1 MKPKPFWVLK
11 NFTVPTGIVVPF
23 TLNAGALI
31 AQAATSAFWGV
42 TWSAAQDREASE
54 QGEAEN
60 QVAAGDINGFRLKVN
75 AGPGRTDALKP

>member
-1 MKPKPFWVLK
+1 LK

-31 AQAATSAFWGV
+31 AQAATSAFWGF

-60 QVAAGDINGFRLKVN
+60 QVAAGDINGFRL
-75 AGPGRTDALKP
+75 

>member
-1 MKPKPFWVLK
+1 
-11 NFTVPTGIVVPF
+11 
-23 TLNAGALI
+23 LNAGALI

-60 QVAAGDINGFRLKVN
+60 QVAAGDINGFRRNVN